1 MNSNETKDNK
11 DQDEK
16 SKFYDTATT
25 ILGIA
30 GAVGAVMGLAS
41 WLGSSSKEKGPQEKM
56 MKAPGK
62 DGYIHRNHFE
72 SNPKDYFKDLRG
84 KK

>member
-1 MNSNETKDNK
+1 MNSDERKDNK
-11 DQDEK
+11 DEK

-25 ILGIA
+25 VIGIA
-30 GAVGAVMGLAS
+30 GAVGAVVGLLS
-41 WLGSSSKEKGPQEKM
+41 WIGSGSKAKGPQEKM

-62 DGYIHRNHFE
+62 DGHIVRKDFE
-72 SNPKDYFKDLRG
+72 NNPKDYFKDLCG